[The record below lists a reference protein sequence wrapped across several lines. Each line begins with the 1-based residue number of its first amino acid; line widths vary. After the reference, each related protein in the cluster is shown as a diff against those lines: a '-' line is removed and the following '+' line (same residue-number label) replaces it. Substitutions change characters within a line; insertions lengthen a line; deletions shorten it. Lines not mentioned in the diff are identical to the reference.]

1 MGPFLIASVSLIAGP
16 GDVVARRIQGAVVT
30 NGSGSPLSP
39 AEHRALVQD
48 LAAAVVEELDP
59 DELAV
64 FDETA
69 DEYFRDPQAVL
80 NPKRRD
86 EAVGFGIDA
95 ALITPIVLAVAGP
108 VVEFLTGVVVQA
120 VGEGVK
126 PTLVRVLRR
135 VLRLDDAG
143 APSPGEVPR
152 LTQEQVE
159 HVRSIAYARACDVGL
174 EENRARLLADSVA
187 GGVRVSA

>member
-1 MGPFLIASVSLIAGP
+1 
-16 GDVVARRIQGAVVT
+16 
-30 NGSGSPLSP
+30 
-39 AEHRALVQD
+39 
-48 LAAAVVEELDP
+48 VVEEFDP
-59 DELAV
+59 DEMAV

-95 ALITPIVLAVAGP
+95 TLVTPIVLAIAGP
-108 VVEFLTGVVVQA
+108 VVEFLAGVVVEA
-120 VGEGVK
+120 AGEGVK
-126 PTLVRVLRR
+126 PTLVRVIRR
-135 VLRLDDAG
+135 MLRLKDAG
-143 APSPGEVPR
+143 APSTGDAPQ

-159 HVRSIAYARACDVGL
+159 HVRAIAYARACDVGL

-187 GGVRVSA
+187 GGVRASA